1 MRKKTYNRM
10 VGIMFSEESYEKLVS
25 ITDQLE
31 ITVSEFIREVVEK
44 QLRKNQQGGSSK

>member
-1 MRKKTYNRM
+1 MRKKIYTRM

-31 ITVSEFIREVVEK
+31 ITVSEFIRDLVEK
-44 QLRKNQQGGSSK
+44 QLRNYQQGGPSK